1 MLHYQKRKIGT
12 VFFVMNVWNLCFL
25 HGFDMFLPCPC
36 FQGKKSPEKNLELFI
51 CICEVNMVIR
61 CPYVPVLAAFGAGLL
76 ILQKGKLF
84 RPWIE
89 RVVWKMR
96 MLIQKEGWWGCFF
109 SDSFLELV
117 CEYLRGS
124 NSLATQQTYVV
135 DKAVFFCAR
144 PMCSLDSPLQ
154 FVQSGPCHLC
164 RTSVQGEHTKG

>member
-25 HGFDMFLPCPC
+25 HGFDIFLPCPC
-36 FQGKKSPEKNLELFI
+36 FQGKKYPEKNLELFI

-76 ILQKGKLF
+76 ILQKDKLF

-96 MLIQKEGWWGCFF
+96 MLIQKEAGGDVF
-109 SDSFLELV
+109 SLILSW
-117 CEYLRGS
+117 
-124 NSLATQQTYVV
+124 NW
-135 DKAVFFCAR
+135 
-144 PMCSLDSPLQ
+144 
-154 FVQSGPCHLC
+154 FVSI
-164 RTSVQGEHTKG
+164 